1 MTTPPQ
7 PDVASLPVAPGP
19 NALARAAAPGR
30 PRPAAPGPRIEIPP
44 AEQAARAAAD
54 PARPRWHVTAPWGWL
69 NDPNGLSVWPGPDGG
84 DLVHLFYQHNPRAP
98 VHDLIEWGHQYS
110 ADLIHWTDLPVALE
124 PGPDGPDALGCWSGV
139 IVDDVR
145 PDGGHVPTMVYSGA
159 AGRSTQVCCLATA
172 VPGDALLTR
181 WVKDVANPVI
191 DAAPASTGLDLPEM
205 RDHCVW
211 RENGR
216 WYQLMGSGIPGA
228 GVDGAQGGAAL
239 CFSGEDLRN
248 WTYEGPLAVGDGDV
262 STTGTVWECPDL
274 VRLPGPGGE
283 VDVLTVSAWHEE
295 ATMRSM
301 WMTGRRTGTRMEVD
315 LVGRCDLGENY
326 FYAPQSLA
334 LPDGRRIVIGWMQPN
349 AVEARRLAVGWA
361 GSMSIPRQMS
371 IADDG
376 TVRFVPVAEV
386 RSLRTRRLVETDGE
400 GPVRLRGDSLNLVLT
415 GRLERVGDG
424 VVIDLAVSVDGSRR
438 NRLSLERAADPAD
451 GARGQG
457 AWTGRL
463 RLDRS
468 ASAEPGAPWAGEES
482 AELSGPVPLGPRG
495 EVDLRL
501 LLDRSSLEV
510 FVSGQP
516 LSARLGVDPADQGVV
531 VDAGALADARLEAWE
546 MGESYP
552 AGRLG
557 AAPRA
562 CAQP

>member
-1 MTTPPQ
+1 
-7 PDVASLPVAPGP
+7 
-19 NALARAAAPGR
+19 
-30 PRPAAPGPRIEIPP
+30 
-44 AEQAARAAAD
+44 
-54 PARPRWHVTAPWGWL
+54 
-69 NDPNGLSVWPGPDGG
+69 
-84 DLVHLFYQHNPRAP
+84 
-98 VHDLIEWGHQYS
+98 
-110 ADLIHWTDLPVALE
+110 
-124 PGPDGPDALGCWSGV
+124 
-139 IVDDVR
+139 
-145 PDGGHVPTMVYSGA
+145 
-159 AGRSTQVCCLATA
+159 
-172 VPGDALLTR
+172 
-181 WVKDVANPVI
+181 
-191 DAAPASTGLDLPEM
+191 
-205 RDHCVW
+205 
-211 RENGR
+211 
-216 WYQLMGSGIPGA
+216 
-228 GVDGAQGGAAL
+228 
-239 CFSGEDLRN
+239 
-248 WTYEGPLAVGDGDV
+248 
-262 STTGTVWECPDL
+262 
-274 VRLPGPGGE
+274 
-283 VDVLTVSAWHEE
+283 
-295 ATMRSM
+295 MRSM

-334 LPDGRRIVIGWMQPN
+334 LPDGRRVAIGWMQPN
-349 AVEARRLAVGWA
+349 AAEARRLAVGWA

-376 TVRFVPVAEV
+376 TVRFAPVAEV
-386 RSLRTRRLVETDGE
+386 RSLRTRWLVETDGE
-400 GPVRLRGDSLNLVLT
+400 GPVRLRGDSLDLVLT

-424 VVIDLAVSVDGSRR
+424 IVIDLAVSADGARR
-438 NRLSLERAADPAD
+438 TRLSLERAADPA
-451 GARGQG
+451 GEARGQE

-546 MGESYP
+546 MGEAYP
-552 AGRLG
+552 AGRPG